1 MRRAL
6 ALVVLAACGP
16 TLTIHERAAP
26 RRVDVKKQATEPRV
40 ELTARSLGGDS
51 IELVAKRTSEIK
63 LTRVVHYAATTIK
76 RKRSNPLLELIEIPV
91 GLFLLIGG
99 PGAWETPYRIPET
112 RTTKPYTQANWIVGF
127 LSPGQTLLSYR
138 TEIDASSEAEVFA
151 DDPVV
156 RQFQVRLPA
165 PGLPGPYRV
174 LDEAERPIASGN
186 ATTDA
191 FGRVT
196 IEKVPG
202 AIAVEV
208 WQAGQPVVLAIEEA
222 LP

>member
-1 MRRAL
+1 MTRAL
-6 ALVVLAACGP
+6 AFVALAACGP
-16 TLTIHERAAP
+16 TLIVHERAAP
-26 RRVDVKKQATEPRV
+26 RRVEVAKQASEPRL
-40 ELTARSLGGDS
+40 ELVARALGGDS

-63 LTRVVHYAATTIK
+63 LTRVVHYGATTIK
-76 RKRSNPLLELIEIPV
+76 RKRGTPLLELLEIPI
-91 GLFLLIGG
+91 GLVLLIGG
-99 PGAWETPYRIPET
+99 PGAWETPYAIAET
-112 RTTKPYTQANWIVGF
+112 RTTKPSNQRNWIVAF

-138 TEIDASSEAEVFA
+138 TEIDASSEVEVFA

-165 PGLPGPYRV
+165 PGVAVPYRV

-208 WQAGQPVVLAIEEA
+208 WQAGQPLVLAIEEA